1 MRRLI
6 SYTSIALLLAFSAGC
21 HHWQQR
27 PVAAAGYS
35 GCCDPCV
42 GGTSVV
48 APINSIAGPPVVSK
62 VLPSGM
68 SPGQY
73 P

>member
-6 SYTSIALLLAFSAGC
+6 SYTSIALVLAISAGC

-27 PVAAAGYS
+27 PVAAVGYS
-35 GCCDPCV
+35 NCCDPC
-42 GGTSVV
+42 GGARSVV
-48 APINSIAGPPVVSK
+48 APINSVAGPPVVSK

-68 SPGQY
+68 ASGQY